1 MFSRHQENLRSV
13 CLQPTA
19 RTPYR
24 ISPQMPARL
33 VGDVQILGRTHAE
46 MYLCMRRAA
55 KNVKSNSYSS
65 LGICVCV
72 PVLAFRI
79 SFPCRILLNTELWM
93 PQKVVRPGPSPL
105 FSWKR
110 RI

>member
-13 CLQPTA
+13 YLQPTA

-46 MYLCMRRAA
+46 MYY
-55 KNVKSNSYSS
+55 V
-65 LGICVCV
+65 
-72 PVLAFRI
+72 
-79 SFPCRILLNTELWM
+79 
-93 PQKVVRPGPSPL
+93 
-105 FSWKR
+105 
-110 RI
+110 